1 MFDLSTILGVVLMP
15 LLGQLK
21 PLIVGALVAI
31 FVQFAKQVDTV
42 VLPADN
48 AKRIKGVAA
57 SLSVIAGVLVAFADG
72 NLTSFDWS
80 GVANALADLLIV
92 GVSSAGTWAIALK
105 GKNLLGK

>member
-1 MFDLSTILGVVLMP
+1 MDLSNILGVVLMP

-21 PLIVGALVAI
+21 PLIVGALVAV
-31 FVQFAKQVDTV
+31 FVQFAKQVDTA

-57 SLSVIAGVLVAFADG
+57 SLSVIAGLLVAFADG
-72 NLTSFDWS
+72 NLAAYDWS
-80 GVANALADLLIV
+80 MLAEAVADFLIV
-92 GVSSAGTWAIALK
+92 AISSAGTWAIALK